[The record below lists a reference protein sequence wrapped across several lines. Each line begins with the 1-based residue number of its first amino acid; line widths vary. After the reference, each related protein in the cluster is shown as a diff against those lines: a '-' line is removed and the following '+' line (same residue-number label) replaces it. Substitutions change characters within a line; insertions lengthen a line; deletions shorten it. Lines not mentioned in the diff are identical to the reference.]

1 MPFFK
6 ACNNLLQLAV
16 ARKCEVRTHQ
26 EFQNGLDKLM
36 DKRCKPDP
44 IGEVVIFPLTSE
56 I

>member
-6 ACNNLLQLAV
+6 ACNKLLKLA
-16 ARKCEVRTHQ
+16 AAIKCEVRTHQ
-26 EFQNGLDKLM
+26 EFQNRLDKLM

-44 IGEVVIFPLTSE
+44 IGKAVIFPLTPE